1 MEYSVKEIA
10 DMLGGKVEGDGS
22 VMISKFARIEY
33 GEPGAISFLANPKYE
48 QYIYTS
54 KASAVIVNN
63 SFEPHG
69 EISATLIRVPDAYK
83 SVADL
88 LHIYAVKQTPKGHE
102 MRSKIHRTAK
112 VGKGCYIGGFAYI
125 DKNAVLGDNV
135 QVHPLCYVGKNVKIG
150 DNTILYP
157 GVKIYYDC
165 EIGKNCIIHSN
176 TVIGA
181 DGFGFAPNPDG
192 EFEKIEQIGNVV
204 IEDNVELGALVT
216 IDRAIAGST
225 IIRSG
230 VKLDDHN
237 HVAHNVEIG
246 KNTVMAAQGGI
257 AGSAKIG
264 ENCMFGG
271 QVGIGPHSNIANR
284 TKMQA
289 KAGIAGTVKEENTAL
304 MGAPAMDARKYQRL
318 YVRFK
323 QLDDMAKKIEM
334 LEKQIEELKKKGE

>member
-1 MEYSVKEIA
+1 MEYSAKEIA
-10 DMLGGKVEGDGS
+10 DMLGGRIEGDGT

-33 GEPGAISFLANPKYE
+33 GEPGSISFLANPKYT

-63 SFEPHG
+63 DFVPQDS
-69 EISATLIRVPDAYK
+69 ISATLIRVPDAYK
-83 SVADL
+83 AVADL
-88 LHIYAVKQTPKGHE
+88 LHIYAVKFTPKGKE
-102 MRSKIHRTAK
+102 FRSKVHRTAK
-112 VGKGCYIGGFAYI
+112 IGKNCYIGGFAYI

-135 QVHPLCYVGKNVKIG
+135 QVYPQCYVGKNVKIG

-176 TVIGA
+176 AVIGA
-181 DGFGFAPNPDG
+181 DGFGFAPNPNG

-225 IIRSG
+225 IIRKG

-237 HVAHNVEIG
+237 HIAHNVEIG
-246 KNTVMAAQGGI
+246 MNTVMAAQGGI

-271 QVGIGPHSNIANR
+271 QIGIAPHTIIPNR
-284 TKMQA
+284 TQMQA
-289 KAGIAGTVKEENTAL
+289 KSGVSGVIKEEGTAL
-304 MGAPAMDARKYQRL
+304 MGAPAMEARKYQRL
-318 YVRFK
+318 IIRFR
-323 QLDDMAKKIEM
+323 QLDDMAKKIAE
-334 LEKQIEELKKKGE
+334 LEKQIEELKGGK

>member
-1 MEYSVKEIA
+1 
-10 DMLGGKVEGDGS
+10 ML
-22 VMISKFARIEY
+22 F
-33 GEPGAISFLANPKYE
+33 
-48 QYIYTS
+48 
-54 KASAVIVNN
+54 
-63 SFEPHG
+63 
-69 EISATLIRVPDAYK
+69 
-83 SVADL
+83 
-88 LHIYAVKQTPKGHE
+88 
-102 MRSKIHRTAK
+102 RS
-112 VGKGCYIGGFAYI
+112 
-125 DKNAVLGDNV
+125 
-135 QVHPLCYVGKNVKIG
+135 
-150 DNTILYP
+150 
-157 GVKIYYDC
+157 
-165 EIGKNCIIHSN
+165 
-176 TVIGA
+176 
-181 DGFGFAPNPDG
+181 
-192 EFEKIEQIGNVV
+192 GNVV

-225 IIRSG
+225 IIRRG

-289 KAGIAGTVKEENTAL
+289 KTGIAGTVKEENTAL

-323 QLDDMAKKIEM
+323 QLDDMAKKIDQ